1 MTDQNTISDIEKYL
15 YKLRSKENN
24 IDEYYNKELRNLAD
38 KSKIFYLIPIC
49 KLFETDEQRNR
60 IQRKKELNIKP
71 IENVDVNK
79 LTEQNINDFLKCEWF
94 NSLSNRTK
102 NLHLFKIKK
111 YLKFSGRKDLNKV
124 IGKKKFKVNK
134 KVLSKTD
141 LISREDLELILKH
154 CSLKVRTL
162 LMVLYEGAL
171 RKDEALNIRFK
182 DVKFNGGYII
192 LRIGTSKTQKRDIPL
207 TESIPYLKEYF
218 NYKAFNPIDK
228 IFPYKRNTSL
238 NVYLYKLTQ
247 KLIAEYP
254 DKWEGRDLYPH
265 LFRHS
270 RLTELARGKLNEA
283 QIRKFAGWEPGSPMP
298 RIYFHLDDQD
308 IINILT
314 KGQVKVPEPKK
325 FKSIICPICNADN
338 TEQNLFC
345 WKCNNILDKDKI
357 KEAGIQLIVQP
368 DKTNKELENRISSLE
383 QKFRMLNEAI
393 NKGILIETFPDG
405 VESGSP
411 NDEPIGAVD
420 KYIKIPSKT
429 GKKLVK
435 SIINKALNK
444 E

>member
-1 MTDQNTISDIEKYL
+1 MT
-15 YKLRSKENN
+15 
-24 IDEYYNKELRNLAD
+24 
-38 KSKIFYLIPIC
+38 
-49 KLFETDEQRNR
+49 
-60 IQRKKELNIKP
+60 
-71 IENVDVNK
+71 
-79 LTEQNINDFLKCEWF
+79 
-94 NSLSNRTK
+94 
-102 NLHLFKIKK
+102 
-111 YLKFSGRKDLNKV
+111 
-124 IGKKKFKVNK
+124 KFKVNK

-207 TESIPYLKEYF
+207 TESITYLKEYF

-314 KGQVKVPEPKK
+314 KGGEKNW
-325 FKSIICPICNADN
+325 F
-338 TEQNLFC
+338 
-345 WKCNNILDKDKI
+345 
-357 KEAGIQLIVQP
+357 
-368 DKTNKELENRISSLE
+368 
-383 QKFRMLNEAI
+383 
-393 NKGILIETFPDG
+393 
-405 VESGSP
+405 
-411 NDEPIGAVD
+411 
-420 KYIKIPSKT
+420 
-429 GKKLVK
+429 
-435 SIINKALNK
+435 
-444 E
+444 